1 MKTFTGIQ
9 GLGRADLEALVAAG
23 VGMRDSLDQGLA
35 GSRILEDRC
44 VANLF
49 FEPSTRT
56 RLSFD
61 LAAKRLGAHVVTFDP
76 EHSSTVKGESL
87 RDTVMTVAGI
97 GADILVVRHG
107 EVGTPRAIAEWTGLP
122 VINAGDGVGE
132 HPTQALLD
140 AVTIH
145 RRFGG
150 LDGLR
155 MAIAGDIVHSR
166 VAGSLI
172 HAMPALGVDLT
183 LVAPDHWLPPDPPV
197 RAITDL
203 DDVLA
208 DTDVLYLLRVQTERG
223 GVIDDA
229 YVSGYGIDSVRASR
243 MSEESVVMH
252 PGPMNR
258 GVEISDEVAESPRSL
273 IVEQVR
279 NGVPTRMAVLQALAE
294 GSIVTDEFAANSS

>member
-1 MKTFTGIQ
+1 MKTFTAIR
-9 GLGRADLEALVAAG
+9 GLGRADLETLVAAG
-23 VGMRDSLDQGLA
+23 VAMRGSLDRGL
-35 GSRILEDRC
+35 SQPRSLEDRC

-61 LAAKRLGAHVVTFDP
+61 LAAQRLGAHVVTLEP
-76 EHSSTVKGESL
+76 ESSSTVKGESL

-107 EVGTPRAIAEWTGLP
+107 ETGIPQTVADWTGLP
-122 VINAGDGVGE
+122 VVNAGDGVGE

-140 AVTIH
+140 AVTLQ
-145 RRFGG
+145 RRFGA

-155 MAIAGDIVHSR
+155 MAIVGDVLHSR

-183 LVAPDHWLPPDPPV
+183 LVAPPHWLPAEPPV
-197 RAITDL
+197 PCSTDIDEVL
-203 DDVLA
+203 MAVDVI
-208 DTDVLYLLRVQTERG
+208 YLLRVQTERG

-229 YVSGYGIDSVRASR
+229 YVSRYRLDAKRASR
-243 MSEESVVMH
+243 MGEESVVMH
-252 PGPMNR
+252 AGPINR

-273 IVEQVR
+273 IGEQVR
-279 NGVPTRMAVLQALAE
+279 NGVPTRMAVLQALSE
-294 GSIVTDEFAANSS
+294 GRQ

>member
-1 MKTFTGIQ
+1 MKTFTAIR
-9 GLGRADLEALVAAG
+9 GLGRADLETLVAAG
-23 VGMRDSLDQGLA
+23 VAMRSSLDRGL
-35 GSRILEDRC
+35 SQPRSLEDRC

-61 LAAKRLGAHVVTFDP
+61 LAAQRLGAHVVTLEP
-76 EHSSTVKGESL
+76 ESSSTVKGESL

-107 EVGTPRAIAEWTGLP
+107 EAGTPQAIADWTGLP
-122 VINAGDGVGE
+122 VVNAGDGVGE

-140 AVTIH
+140 AVTLQ
-145 RRFGG
+145 RRFGA

-155 MAIAGDIVHSR
+155 MAIVGDVLHSR

-183 LVAPDHWLPPDPPV
+183 LVAPPHWLPPDPPV
-197 RAITDL
+197 PCLTDIDEVL
-203 DDVLA
+203 MAVDVI
-208 DTDVLYLLRVQTERG
+208 YLLRVQTERG

-229 YVSGYGIDSVRASR
+229 YVSRYRLDAKRASR
-243 MSEESVVMH
+243 MGEESVVMH
-252 PGPMNR
+252 AGPINR
-258 GVEISDEVAESPRSL
+258 GVEISDEVAESPLSL
-273 IVEQVR
+273 IGEQVR

-294 GSIVTDEFAANSS
+294 GRQ

>member
-1 MKTFTGIQ
+1 MKTFTAIR
-9 GLGRADLEALVAAG
+9 GLGRADLETLVSAG
-23 VGMRDSLDQGLA
+23 VAMRSSLDRGL
-35 GSRILEDRC
+35 SQPRSLEDRC

-61 LAAKRLGAHVVTFDP
+61 LAAQRLGAYVVTLDP
-76 EHSSTVKGESL
+76 ESSSTVKGESL

-107 EVGTPRAIAEWTGLP
+107 EAGTPQTISDWTGLP

-140 AVTIH
+140 AVTLQ
-145 RRFGG
+145 RRFET

-155 MAIAGDIVHSR
+155 MAIVGDVVHSR

-172 HAMPALGVDLT
+172 HAMPTLGVDLT
-183 LVAPDHWLPPDPPV
+183 LVAPPHWLPADPAV
-197 RAITDL
+197 RCLTDL
-203 DDVLA
+203 DEVLA
-208 DTDVLYLLRVQTERG
+208 ATDVLYLLRVQTERG

-229 YVSGYGIDSVRASR
+229 YVSRYGLDATRASR
-243 MSEESVVMH
+243 MKEDSVVMH
-252 PGPMNR
+252 AGPLNR

-273 IVEQVR
+273 IAEQVR
-279 NGVPTRMAVLQALAE
+279 NGVPTRMAVLHALAE
-294 GSIVTDEFAANSS
+294 GRQ